1 LSGQGRAGG
10 RGRAKGSGRQ
20 RKADDRL
27 VVMTGLT
34 RIKNCR
40 PSILALSLLAA
51 GLALWLAMAL
61 PGLLEAPQQGAA
73 GSNGE
78 ARRLAM
84 SLGLSDLALFTE
96 ARFTRH
102 PSMADLH
109 SAFQDHPASLD
120 HFPSGSLV
128 LPPRHDFRPGQMNA
142 DVMAIIHG
150 MSGGGYR

>member
-1 LSGQGRAGG
+1 LAIEQAEAGLADG
-10 RGRAKGSGRQ
+10 AG
-20 RKADDRL
+20 RKADDNRL

-51 GLALWLAMAL
+51 GLVLWLAMAL
-61 PGLLEAPQQGAA
+61 PGLLEAPQQGA

-78 ARRLAM
+78 AHRLAM

-128 LPPRHDFRPGQMNA
+128 LPPRHNFRPGQMNA

-150 MSGGGYR
+150 MSGGGY